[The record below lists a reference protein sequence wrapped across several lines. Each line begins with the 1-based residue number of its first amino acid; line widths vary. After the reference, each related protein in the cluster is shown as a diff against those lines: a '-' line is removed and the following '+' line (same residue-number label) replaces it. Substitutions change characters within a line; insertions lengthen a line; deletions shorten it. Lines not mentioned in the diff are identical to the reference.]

1 VTRARDDKNEKPRTR
16 GGGSDGWNGQR
27 PNTGGYVISTRY
39 TGRNRDDG
47 RNRNDRRDRDYDRGY
62 ERGYDHGYDRGYY
75 RGYYRGHRSSG
86 FYLHHHH
93 YGSHRVYGHHYGGF
107 GFYLGHWHFVMV
119 IGSPIVVHQ
128 RYRYYG
134 YDWWDG
140 RGHSLYSWN
149 RAMEAYPANYNFDL
163 SRATCVSL
171 WIRTT
176 AGEDYVL
183 KADPRFWNARDPG
196 DLYAILWGQLE
207 REGYIEI
214 QDLSGRMPP
223 TGLARPAPWAALLDT
238 GGTNPGRPRIPRGEA
253 RTGRIGW
260 GLWALV
266 CVGSMSV
273 SGRR

>member
-1 VTRARDDKNEKPRTR
+1 VRGTVRVNVAPGNRGTAGRVTRARDDKNEKPRTR

-214 QDLSGRMPP
+214 QDLSGIIH
-223 TGLARPAPWAALLDT
+223 TFPA
-238 GGTNPGRPRIPRGEA
+238 GTIQQIEA
-253 RTGRIGW
+253 RACR
-260 GLWALV
+260 
-266 CVGSMSV
+266 
-273 SGRR
+273 